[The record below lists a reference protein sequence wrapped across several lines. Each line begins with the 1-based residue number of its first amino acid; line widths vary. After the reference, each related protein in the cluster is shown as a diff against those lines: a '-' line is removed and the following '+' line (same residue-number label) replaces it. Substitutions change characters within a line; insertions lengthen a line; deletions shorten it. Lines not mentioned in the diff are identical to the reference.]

1 MKHILLSILF
11 SFAAALTCHGQMVML
26 QHNGKITATFSD
38 DASTCL
44 PKAFEQAEDGDTLF
58 LSKGHYWNA
67 PTINKS
73 ITIIG
78 VGASECTL
86 QNSLY
91 GINITPEPNITIS
104 NINIEGVTI
113 TGQFY
118 LGTSYSGEERKIEN
132 ITVKK
137 SNIGGIFTFNIEIEN
152 ATFESCK
159 ISNTTCIQGHVK
171 YLTFKNSEIDFLQST
186 FSTIALPKFLNCNI
200 IKEVGTDALFVNCII
215 AIAGRNVTSYLGEG
229 NILINTLYHRL
240 PNYDPAQNCLV
251 QDCYATE
258 KEIGT
263 YKDARDNELLITE
276 EELQQNN
283 YLGTDGTVVGK
294 SGGARPFSL
303 DMHLPSITKNNY
315 TMDKNNKK
323 VSMNVS
329 VTAN

>member
-44 PKAFEQAEDGDTLF
+44 PEAFEQAEDGDTLF

-137 SNIGGIFTFNIEIEN
+137 SNIGGFSHLTLKLKMRRLNLARFQ
-152 ATFESCK
+152 TL
-159 ISNTTCIQGHVK
+159 HVSK
-171 YLTFKNSEIDFLQST
+171 
-186 FSTIALPKFLNCNI
+186 A
-200 IKEVGTDALFVNCII
+200 
-215 AIAGRNVTSYLGEG
+215 
-229 NILINTLYHRL
+229 
-240 PNYDPAQNCLV
+240 
-251 QDCYATE
+251 
-258 KEIGT
+258 
-263 YKDARDNELLITE
+263 
-276 EELQQNN
+276 
-283 YLGTDGTVVGK
+283 
-294 SGGARPFSL
+294 
-303 DMHLPSITKNNY
+303 M
-315 TMDKNNKK
+315 
-323 VSMNVS
+323 
-329 VTAN
+329 

>member
-1 MKHILLSILF
+1 M
-11 SFAAALTCHGQMVML
+11 
-26 QHNGKITATFSD
+26 
-38 DASTCL
+38 
-44 PKAFEQAEDGDTLF
+44 
-58 LSKGHYWNA
+58 
-67 PTINKS
+67 
-73 ITIIG
+73 
-78 VGASECTL
+78 
-86 QNSLY
+86 
-91 GINITPEPNITIS
+91 
-104 NINIEGVTI
+104 
-113 TGQFY
+113 
-118 LGTSYSGEERKIEN
+118 
-132 ITVKK
+132 
-137 SNIGGIFTFNIEIEN
+137 
-152 ATFESCK
+152 
-159 ISNTTCIQGHVK
+159 
-171 YLTFKNSEIDFLQST
+171 
-186 FSTIALPKFLNCNI
+186 
-200 IKEVGTDALFVNCII
+200 
-215 AIAGRNVTSYLGEG
+215 
-229 NILINTLYHRL
+229 